1 MKLIDLHIDGFGKF
15 HDFSISFENGL
26 NLIYGKN
33 EAGKSTI
40 HTFIRSILFGVD
52 PANGIPAPD
61 NLYAH
66 YKPWEHG
73 DVYGG
78 SLRLEYQN
86 QIYRLNRNFLKEEM
100 SFSIYNENTRSELD
114 EESMK
119 DFMDQLLCGLTKV
132 SYDNTISIRQLK
144 SATESGMVSELKQYI
159 SNLNSTGN
167 IALNVTKATEYLE
180 QQKQDFEFQIVPE
193 AAKNYTALIG
203 EIRNIEKEIATPE
216 YENQLSTYQK
226 LQLENQQS
234 IQQKQEEK
242 ELLVQKVSQN
252 RQLLDQNQ
260 FTDSKSITTYGQQVQ
275 QLYDDYKAIKQ
286 QSENTSKS
294 VFSVICIVLGVLLI
308 IGAGALFFIN
318 SSTSFGDQN
327 FLGHQMASIILG
339 GLGILSIIGSF
350 FLKWWKNSLAKEVTL
365 TAQVLQEIFSRHLG
379 DNSISE
385 DAMKAM
391 IQRIEEFH
399 HISDSLTDME
409 KNARQLSDELASL
422 EIRQDSYNETLKQ
435 QENNQ
440 HELEKRLARL
450 SSCRQ
455 QVDILKNVLIENERL
470 TTEVAAI
477 DLALETMKNLS
488 VSIRDSF
495 GLHLNKTASELINSI
510 TNGAYRSMNVD
521 EDLNVYLQGDK
532 KVVPM
537 HQVSSGTLDQIYLA
551 LRLASAKL
559 IQNETDCLPLIL
571 DDSFVLYDEDR
582 MNSALKWLIEVYQ
595 GQIILFTCHHRESN
609 FLKLE
614 GIAYHQIN
622 I

>member
-15 HDFSISFENGL
+15 HDFSVSFQDSL
-26 NLIYGKN
+26 NIIYGKN

-52 PANGIPAPD
+52 PANGVPSPND
-61 NLYAH
+61 LYMH
-66 YKPWEHG
+66 YKPWENG
-73 DVYGG
+73 DIYKG
-78 SLRLEYQN
+78 SLRLEYEN
-86 QIYRLNRNFLKEEM
+86 QIYRLERNLLKEEQ
-100 SFSIYNENTRSELD
+100 SFLVYNENTRQELD
-114 EESMK
+114 DDTANE
-119 DFMDQLLCGLTKV
+119 FMNQLLYGLTKV
-132 SYDNTISIRQLK
+132 SYDNTISIGQLK
-144 SATESGMVSELKQYI
+144 SATEVGMVSELKQYI

-167 IALNVTKATEYLE
+167 IALNVSKATEYLE

-193 AAKNYTALIG
+193 AAKNYTAFIS

-226 LQLENQQS
+226 LQLENKQV
-234 IQQKQEEK
+234 IDQKQIDK
-242 ELLVQKVSQN
+242 DNLLQKVTQN
-252 RQLLDQNQ
+252 RQILEQNQ

-286 QSENTSKS
+286 QSENTSRS
-294 VFSVICIVLGVLLI
+294 IFSILCIVLGALLI
-308 IGAGALFFIN
+308 IGAVVLFFIN
-318 SSTSFGDQN
+318 SSTSFGQQN
-327 FLGHQMASIILG
+327 FFSHQMTSLILG
-339 GLGILSIIGSF
+339 GLGILSIIGSV
-350 FLKWWKNSLAKEVTL
+350 FLKWWQASLAKEVNL

-385 DAMKAM
+385 EAMKAM
-391 IQRIEEFH
+391 VQRIEEFH

-409 KNARQLSDELASL
+409 KNSRQLSDELADL
-422 EIRQDSYNETLKQ
+422 EIQQDSYNETLQQ
-435 QENNQ
+435 QENIQ
-440 HELEKRLARL
+440 RELEKKLARL
-450 SSCRQ
+450 ANCKQ
-455 QVDILKNVLIENERL
+455 QVDILKNILSENERL
-470 TTEVAAI
+470 TIEIAAI

-495 GLHLNKTASELINSI
+495 GLHLNKTASDLISSI

-521 EDLNVYLQGDK
+521 EDLNVFLHSSK

-537 HQVSSGTLDQIYLA
+537 QQVSSGTLDQIYLA

-559 IQNETDCLPLIL
+559 IQNGTDRLPLIL

-582 MNSALKWLIEVYQ
+582 MKSALKWLINVYQ
-595 GQIILFTCHHRESN
+595 GQIILFTCHHREMN
-609 FLKLE
+609 FLKSE
-614 GIAYHQIN
+614 SISFNEIN